1 MSIATRVGQIV
12 FSPCFSYHSARSG
25 SRIRAITVG
34 TLKRRFA
41 ICAITM
47 LVLSPSVEAMNA
59 SACSIP
65 AASSASISS
74 PVPTVN
80 WPPSSSHERSSV
92 DLEPRVRL
100 GVLVEAGDLVPLAE
114 HRPGDAGADP
124 ATTDDQDE
132 HAADTSAA
140 SAEADA
146 S

>member
-1 MSIATRVGQIV
+1 
-12 FSPCFSYHSARSG
+12 
-25 SRIRAITVG
+25 
-34 TLKRRFA
+34 
-41 ICAITM
+41 
-47 LVLSPSVEAMNA
+47 MNA

-92 DLEPRVRL
+92 TSSRACASGSSSRHSD
-100 GVLVEAGDLVPLAE
+100 ALAE

-132 HAADTSAA
+132 HADSAA